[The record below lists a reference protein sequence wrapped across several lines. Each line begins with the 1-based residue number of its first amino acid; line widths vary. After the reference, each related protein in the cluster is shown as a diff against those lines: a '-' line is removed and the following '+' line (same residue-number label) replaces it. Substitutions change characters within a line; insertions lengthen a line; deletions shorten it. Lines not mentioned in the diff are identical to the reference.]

1 MNKKTFSI
9 TSIIVIAM
17 LVLAAC
23 SGVSGALAN
32 TGTQLAQNSQQATA
46 SPSTSSSPTVAPIIA
61 PSGSNPI
68 STYQSTLES
77 LYATVSQQVVSI
89 MVLVPSTGSTL
100 QGFGS
105 GNASQLS
112 EALGS
117 GFVWNTNG
125 DIVTNDHVVS
135 GATKIE
141 VTFSDGN
148 TYPATIVGQDPYSD
162 LAVIKANA
170 PSSEFHPV
178 TMGDSSQLKVGQV
191 AIAIG
196 NPFGL
201 EETMTLGIISGL
213 NRDISNSQVSQS
225 ATGATYSIPDVIQTD
240 APINPGNSGG
250 VLINDQG
257 QVEGVTYSLE
267 SNSGSSSGIGFAIPA
282 QIVEKVVPSLI
293 STGSYSHPYLGITG
307 TDMTPDIA
315 NAMNLPAETR
325 GALVVQVVSGG
336 PAANAALQGS
346 NTTTTINGI
355 QTLVGGDVITA
366 INGQSINTMADLIA
380 YLELNAQAGQSM
392 SLTILRNGQSMT
404 VSVTLGTRP
413 AQ

>member
-9 TSIIVIAM
+9 TSIMVIAM

-23 SGVSGALAN
+23 SGVTGALAN

-46 SPSTSSSPTVAPIIA
+46 IPSTSGNGAA
-61 PSGSNPI
+61 SGSSATAVPI
-68 STYQSTLES
+68 VATSGSSSLSAYQSTLES

-89 MVLVPSTGSTL
+89 MVLVPSTNSSFP
-100 QGFGS
+100 GFSS
-105 GNASQLS
+105 GNTSQLS

-141 VTFSDGN
+141 VTFADGN
-148 TYPATIVGQDPYSD
+148 TYPATVVGEDPYSD

-201 EETMTLGIISGL
+201 EETMTVGIISGL

-225 ATGATYSIPDVIQTD
+225 TTGATYSIPDVIQTD

-257 QVEGVTYSLE
+257 QVEGVTYS
-267 SNSGSSSGIGFAIPA
+267 SPN
-282 QIVEKVVPSLI
+282 
-293 STGSYSHPYLGITG
+293 
-307 TDMTPDIA
+307 
-315 NAMNLPAETR
+315 R
-325 GALVVQVVSGG
+325 
-336 PAANAALQGS
+336 
-346 NTTTTINGI
+346 
-355 QTLVGGDVITA
+355 
-366 INGQSINTMADLIA
+366 
-380 YLELNAQAGQSM
+380 
-392 SLTILRNGQSMT
+392 
-404 VSVTLGTRP
+404 
-413 AQ
+413 